1 MTTQTSTG
9 GYSYPF
15 EDGRVKPFFVAN
27 SLLDDTQAL
36 RARLEE
42 DGYLFFKSVIPADA
56 LREVHRDFRRVL
68 EQLGVVHPGPDDEP
82 MTAACKPFREGEQ
95 AYFDVHDQLYRVES
109 FHRLAHHPALMRP
122 HLTS

>member
-82 MTAACKPFREGEQ
+82 MTATPPPDRHRQKNLKISVVQCKLTQTRPEIFRKAKTPNGK
-95 AYFDVHDQLYRVES
+95 V
-109 FHRLAHHPALMRP
+109 
-122 HLTS
+122 